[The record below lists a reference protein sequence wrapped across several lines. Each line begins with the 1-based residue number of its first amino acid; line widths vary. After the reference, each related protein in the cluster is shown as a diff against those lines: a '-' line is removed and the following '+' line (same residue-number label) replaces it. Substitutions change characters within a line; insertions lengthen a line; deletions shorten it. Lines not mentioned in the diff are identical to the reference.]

1 MSEAR
6 TGAAFITHEFD
17 ESIAIQQAIVDG
29 GAALSSVHP
38 RRESK
43 QLIAATL
50 KDDRQFLTT
59 LRRLGKAHDA
69 TGKAEGVALALKNL
83 MDETAKSAG
92 EAPSEAYE
100 AHAVLINLKRKQQD
114 SAAAMLKIAREMDDA
129 RLREAATEF
138 GKATNASAQALAEE
152 LDIFAVELATREPV
166 GARA

>member
-1 MSEAR
+1 MSEAK
-6 TGAAFITHEFD
+6 TGEAFITHEFD

-29 GAALSSVHP
+29 GEALSTKHP
-38 RRESK
+38 RRETK
-43 QLIAATL
+43 QMITTHL
-50 KDDRQFLTT
+50 KADRQFLAT
-59 LRRLGKAHDA
+59 LKQLGKAHKA

-114 SAAAMLKIAREMDDA
+114 SAAAMLKIARAMDDKK
-129 RLREAATEF
+129 LRDAAIEF
-138 GKATNASAQALAEE
+138 GKATKASAQALADE
-152 LDIFAVELATREPV
+152 LAAFAVEIATRQPA